1 MKKTALFIAALV
13 ASGSVYA
20 QAQQSTA
27 PALEFTFDATVVNE
41 YIWRGQE
48 QADWTFHPS
57 LKATYGDAYL
67 GVWAA
72 MPFKESSSGSKE
84 WTEFDFFGG
93 YKFALNDTWSLDV
106 GSTFYTFT
114 DTAGYNPNSVEPYIG
129 VSGKVAD
136 LLSTSFY
143 GFYNFEYEATTL
155 QASVGYSLP
164 LEQLGTSLDFSATL
178 GWVKGNSNLRESGD
192 RPATKIHDYFYW
204 SIGVAAPWKISDRAV
219 LTVGVSYN
227 DVNEN
232 AINNGADIV
241 GSASLTVGF

>member
-27 PALEFTFDATVVNE
+27 PAIDFTFDATVVNE

-48 QADWTFHPS
+48 LADWTFHPS

-67 GVWAA
+67 GVWSA
-72 MPFKESSSGSKE
+72 MPFNQTSGTAD

-93 YKFALNDTWSLDV
+93 YKFALNDNWSLDAGV
-106 GSTFYTFT
+106 TFYTYT
-114 DTAGYNPNSVEPYIG
+114 DTPGSNPNSVEPYLGI
-129 VSGKVAD
+129 SGKVAD

-143 GFYNFEYEATTL
+143 VFHNFEYNATTL
-155 QASVGYSLP
+155 QGSIGYSLP
-164 LEQLGTSLDFSATL
+164 LEKLGTSLDFSATL
-178 GWVKGNSNLRESGD
+178 GWVSGNSNLREAGD
-192 RPATKIHDYFYW
+192 NIPGLSDYFYW
-204 SIGVAAPWKISDRAV
+204 SIGVAAPYKISDRAV

-232 AINNGADIV
+232 DINSGADFV
-241 GSASLTVGF
+241 GSASLTIGF